1 MEQRR
6 INLKYEIEVEVI
18 SPLHIGSG
26 DEWIRDFDFEVD
38 NNKIYSTDYLKQRL
52 NEYELP
58 SAMKN
63 GKDVRNGQLYRIG
76 KIKPFVKNQFTKRA
90 VLTGSSI
97 KGAIRSILFQYLGG
111 KTEKGEDVF
120 GKSETGDEFMRFF
133 KFSDVEFENTELVNT
148 KIYNLQGSDGKYF
161 GGWKSFQNTSGSFS
175 DDGFNTV
182 YECLTPNT
190 LSVGSTSLSISNKL
204 FYCFLN
210 KHGIDN
216 SEVKKPF
223 LDEIPDVHDGGIK
236 LLFQTINKHTQSY
249 LQKEYNFFE
258 KYNSG
263 VDFGQGILNCISE
276 LQNLKLKP
284 NECIFKMSAGSGF
297 HSITG
302 DWQFPNDY
310 FNGRIDRKFRGRRE
324 DCKDDDEFR
333 KAKKEFQNELG
344 KAGTILPK
352 SRKIAI
358 WNWDLYLP
366 GFIKLRFT
374 PSSVI
379 EEQTKSEKLVANF
392 MEKISTAS
400 DGDFVPTNLKVGDI
414 IDAYCHKKKS
424 VRIENANY
432 EIQLVLPKWAAP
444 ERLVGNVFKVEVRQI
459 SKAGRVCQVQLVE

>member
-1 MEQRR
+1 MEQTGVN
-6 INLKYEIEVEVI
+6 IKYEIEVEII
-18 SPLHIGSG
+18 SPLHIGCG
-26 DEWIRDFDFEVD
+26 NEWIRDFDFEIEK
-38 NNKIYSTDYLKQRL
+38 NKIYSIDYLKQRL

-63 GKDVRNGQLYRIG
+63 GKDVRNLYKIG

-133 KFSDVEFENTELVNT
+133 KFSDVEFKNTELVNT
-148 KIYNLQGSDGKYF
+148 KIYNLQGYNGNYF

-263 VDFGQGILNCISE
+263 VDFGQEILNCISE

-302 DWQFPNDY
+302 DWQFDDY
-310 FNGRIDRKFRGRRE
+310 SISNVNEIKRGNRTTHTSKGYNIDGHEVKS
-324 DCKDDDEFR
+324 
-333 KAKKEFQNELG
+333 A
-344 KAGTILPK
+344 K

-358 WNWDLYLP
+358 WNRDLYLP

-379 EEQTKSEKLVANF
+379 EEQAKSEKLVANF

-400 DGDFVPTNLKVGDI
+400 DGDFAPTNLKVGDI
-414 IDAYCHKKKS
+414 VNAYCHKKKS

-432 EIQLVLPKWAAP
+432 EIQLVLPKWVAP

>member
-1 MEQRR
+1 MEQTGVN
-6 INLKYEIEVEVI
+6 IKYEIEVEII
-18 SPLHIGSG
+18 SPLHIGCG
-26 DEWIRDFDFEVD
+26 DEWIRDFDFEIE
-38 NNKIYSTDYLKQRL
+38 NNTIYSTDYLKQRL

-63 GKDVRNGQLYRIG
+63 GKDVRNGQLYKIG

-120 GKSETGDEFMRFF
+120 GTSETGEEFMRFF

-148 KIYNLQGSDGKYF
+148 KIYNLQGYNGNYF
-161 GGWKSFQNTSGSFS
+161 GGWKSFQNTSSSFS

-182 YECLTPNT
+182 YECLTPDT
-190 LSVGSTSLSISNKL
+190 PSVGKTSLSISNML
-204 FYCFLN
+204 FYNFLN
-210 KHGIDN
+210 KHSISKVDK
-216 SEVKKPF
+216 KKPF
-223 LDEIPDVHDGGIK
+223 LDEVPDINDRGIK
-236 LLFQTINKHTQSY
+236 LLFQTINEHTQSY

-258 KYNSG
+258 KYNDR
-263 VDFGQGILNCISE
+263 VDFGQKILNRISE

-302 DWQFPNDY
+302 DWQFDDY
-310 FNGRIDRKFRGRRE
+310 SIFDIEEYKSRK
-324 DCKDDDEFR
+324 
-333 KAKKEFQNELG
+333 
-344 KAGTILPK
+344 GTITHTSKGINAEEREVKSAK

-358 WNWDLYLP
+358 WNRDLYLP

-379 EEQTKSEKLVANF
+379 EEQAKAEKLAANF
-392 MEKISTAS
+392 MGKISTAS

-414 IDAYCHKKKS
+414 VDAYCHKKKS

-432 EIQLVLPKWAAP
+432 DIQLVVQKGIDADQLI
-444 ERLVGNVFKVEVRQI
+444 GKVLKVQIAQI
-459 SKAGRVCQVQLVE
+459 SKVGKIVQVTKK